1 MDVKLSDKQIKQFSL
16 TLSVDDV
23 LNCIMK
29 DIDSYMEFLNDE
41 LKCNEI
47 TQEEYEKELLLIN
60 TLNKKVEVIKNGI

>member
-29 DIDSYMEFLNDE
+29 DIDSYMNFLNAE
-41 LKCNEI
+41 LECKAI

-60 TLNKKVEVIKNGI
+60 KLNKKEGILNE

>member
-29 DIDSYMEFLNDE
+29 DIDSYMNFLNAE
-41 LKCNEI
+41 LECKAI
-47 TQEEYEKELLLIN
+47 TQEEYEKELLIR
-60 TLNKKVEVIKNGI
+60 KKEN

>member
-29 DIDSYMEFLNDE
+29 DIDSYINFLNAE
-41 LKCNEI
+41 LECKAI

-60 TLNKKVEVIKNGI
+60 KLNKKEGILNE